1 MNPARNRWTS
11 CKVHQVGSQQPV
23 HFLFRHIRRKVFSRQ
38 YLMLISYI
46 WIAFG
51 FVMLSIEVLYN
62 RNYEY
67 NFFMESLSQS
77 ILINGGFLQRSNRRQ
92 WPKVYWLWSCWTNG
106 VLSVLSERY
115 SSTHCWLSRSMPSF
129 LTEFYRLC
137 SLASST
143 YCSLFWWQ
151 AVCRQGKSFQEG
163 PSRYTPCRHTVFF
176 WCRPKIS
183 LALRVLGHPHSP

>member
-1 MNPARNRWTS
+1 
-11 CKVHQVGSQQPV
+11 
-23 HFLFRHIRRKVFSRQ
+23 
-38 YLMLISYI
+38 
-46 WIAFG
+46 
-51 FVMLSIEVLYN
+51 
-62 RNYEY
+62 
-67 NFFMESLSQS
+67 MESLSQS

-143 YCSLFWWQ
+143 YCSLLWWQ
-151 AVCRQGKSFQEG
+151 AVCRRGKSFQAG

-183 LALRVLGHPHSP
+183 LALRVLGHPHSRSEHKAQDFFFVVNNQMKFEPGKPSLGTFSALGKSF